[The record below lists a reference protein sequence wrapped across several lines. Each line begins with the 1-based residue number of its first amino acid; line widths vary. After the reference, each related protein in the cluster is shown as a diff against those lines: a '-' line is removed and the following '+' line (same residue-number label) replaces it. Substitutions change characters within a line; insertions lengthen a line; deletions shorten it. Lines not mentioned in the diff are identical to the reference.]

1 MGAGLILPLAPWA
14 ARNTLQLGRVQFLS
28 ARYTETPGDY
38 VPRGFYAWTQTWMVK
53 FGDAYSVSWKLG
65 EKAPI
70 DMNALPA
77 SAYDSPDE
85 RERVAKLID
94 EYNKRAFV
102 TPELNYQFAQLADER
117 AAAHPIRTYIFI
129 PIERAWWTW
138 FTPRIELLPYSGK
151 LWPLH
156 EAWHNNAE
164 DFGVTLGL
172 GALNFIYCGMALIG
186 AWKFRRRSAIAFL
199 LMFLLIRTAFFT
211 QLQTVEP
218 RYVMVCFPV
227 VLALGAL
234 AWVSA
239 RKSDDR
245 VTA

>member
-1 MGAGLILPLAPWA
+1 
-14 ARNTLQLGRVQFLS
+14 
-28 ARYTETPGDY
+28 
-38 VPRGFYAWTQTWMVK
+38 
-53 FGDAYSVSWKLG
+53 
-65 EKAPI
+65 
-70 DMNALPA
+70 MNALPA

-85 RERVAKLID
+85 RARVANLIG

-102 TPELNYQFAQLADER
+102 TPELNYKFARLASER
-117 AAAHPIRTYIFI
+117 AATHPVRTYILI

-164 DFGVTLGL
+164 DFSVTLGL
-172 GALNFIYCGMALIG
+172 GLLNFIYAGMALIG
-186 AWKFRRRSAIAFL
+186 AWKFRARSGIAFL

-211 QLQTVEP
+211 QVQTVEP

-239 RKSDDR
+239 RQPGNSA
-245 VTA
+245 TA